1 MTKFRCAYLAGRVE
15 LSAERERHIAQ
26 RHPDLLP
33 EHRAYIATT
42 LADPD
47 LIRRSPRF
55 PNAKLFSRWYDDLVG
70 GKYMVVVVV
79 TSNRRHWIVTAYI
92 ARKLVEG
99 QNEWARS

>member
-1 MTKFRCAYLAGRVE
+1 MTKFGCPYLGARVE
-15 LSAERERHIAQ
+15 LSVERERHIAL

-33 EHRAYIATT
+33 AHRSHLATT

-47 LIRRSPRF
+47 QIRRSPRF
-55 PNAKLFSRWYDDLVG
+55 PNAKLFARWYDDLVG
-70 GKYMVVVVV
+70 GKHVVVVVV

-92 ARKLVEG
+92 ARRLVEG